1 METNKNAVDFKTFQ
15 SLLVVYDIKLKLLTN
30 PGFGTIIGEF
40 YTSNGKNIY
49 AVAVETGNDNIDNC
63 TYLYKVDKFVD
74 ALAINNILHETLE
87 EIYHGLP
94 DELKNNKNRYEFF
107 KKCINSDDTNYTTV
121 RELTL
126 IEAKKCIMGNREQDY
141 GTPESNFATIASF
154 WSDYLDMNI
163 SAQQVADMMI
173 LMKISRIKNGGGTG
187 DSYVD
192 IAGYAACGNEI
203 LSKKG

>member
-1 METNKNAVDFKTFQ
+1 METIKNAVDFKTFQ
-15 SLLVVYDIKLKLLTN
+15 SLLGVYDIKLKLLTHS
-30 PGFGTIIGEF
+30 GFGTIIGGF

-49 AVAVETGNDNIDNC
+49 AVTVETGNDNIDNC
-63 TYLYKVDKFVD
+63 TYLCKADKFVD
-74 ALAINNILHETLE
+74 ALANNNILHETLE
-87 EIYHGLP
+87 EIYHRLP
-94 DELKNNKNRYEFF
+94 DELKNNKNRYELF

-126 IEAKKCIMGNREQDY
+126 IEAKKCVMGDREQDY

-154 WSDYLDMNI
+154 WSDYLGMNI